1 LPAATRFFP
10 LRADMARTLVSLKF
24 LVCSAHME
32 MFPKIRAAN
41 LHRAMASEAAGGAA
55 TDGIAALFAA
65 LGLPKRVGDD
75 ERASLATAY
84 AAEYMN
90 EFDSLDG
97 SPEDKLRA
105 ISAWCVRA
113 RVLAGFAGVFHTL
126 NAPVRPAGSR
136 AGRH

>member
-1 LPAATRFFP
+1 
-10 LRADMARTLVSLKF
+10 
-24 LVCSAHME
+24 
-32 MFPKIRAAN
+32 
-41 LHRAMASEAAGGAA
+41 MASTAAGGAA

-84 AAEYMN
+84 AAEYWDK
-90 EFDSLDG
+90 FDSLDG
-97 SPEDKLRA
+97 SSEDKLRA
-105 ISAWCVRA
+105 IAAWCVRV

-126 NAPVRPAGSR
+126 NAPVRPAGLR

>member
-1 LPAATRFFP
+1 
-10 LRADMARTLVSLKF
+10 
-24 LVCSAHME
+24 ME

-55 TDGIAALFAA
+55 TDGIAGLFAA
-65 LGLPKRVGDD
+65 LGVPKSVGDD

-105 ISAWCVRA
+105 IAAWCVRV
-113 RVLAGFAGVFHTL
+113 RVLANAAGACNPSTRRCG
-126 NAPVRPAGSR
+126 PQGREPAAIEETGDAR
-136 AGRH
+136 LDRKGAR